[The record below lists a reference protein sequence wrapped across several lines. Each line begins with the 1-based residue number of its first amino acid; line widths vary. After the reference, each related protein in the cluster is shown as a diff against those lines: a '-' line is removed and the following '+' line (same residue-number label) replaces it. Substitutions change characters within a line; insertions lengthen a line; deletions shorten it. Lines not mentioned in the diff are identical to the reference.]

1 MYVLISDKLN
11 THRVFAFLQF
21 FLCTTLSFL
30 VLCPANSTHLGL
42 SGLSVLS
49 LILRKTSRSH
59 LIYFLC
65 ANIWY
70 LSSGNLSNYS
80 IQLVCSPSLRDCV
93 SLFPIFSVLRT
104 IVSHFYCFFL
114 LFYSSIDWMSQPNSF
129 VEVLTLN
136 MAIFGYV
143 IFKILRH

>member
-11 THRVFAFLQF
+11 THRIFAFLQF

-104 IVSHFYCFFL
+104 IVSHFYCFF
-114 LFYSSIDWMSQPNSF
+114 FF
-129 VEVLTLN
+129 LTLLQFYRLN
-136 MAIFGYV
+136 VTAKFICWSPNTQYGY
-143 IFKILRH
+143 IWICDL